1 MTDNKQLFRIIQT
14 IDADSEKRTV
24 EFIID
29 YARQHILLQI
39 SENDNRVLLVA
50 LRKQTSS
57 ESDTDQHYRFTVEI
71 ERFAQGYDK
80 RIKAEINDYSGKDF
94 DWFNVPDN
102 ILLSEI
108 NRYTI
113 EAFVNEF
120 VRDVLSLV
128 TSNITVK
135 REEK

>member
-1 MTDNKQLFRIIQT
+1 MFRIIQT